1 MKVCKGRNISDSID
15 VGRVAGFK
23 AAAQSPPSRWDRW
36 ECTVSLGRGN
46 YTITVLGGGNCY
58 HGQLQLSLDGSK
70 IGETMDW
77 YCAVTTYPYTHK
89 VVNVSIAQSGTH
101 TLQGEVVGK
110 YKKAQDYWICLTEI
124 QFDRIDGS
132 ASNEAPDSYN
142 TPMPPPRPMDIDD
155 TADPTN
161 TPES

>member
-101 TLQGEVVGK
+101 TLQGEVVGNSI
-110 YKKAQDYWICLTEI
+110 ASTGLPATRLLTATTL
-124 QFDRIDGS
+124 QCPHHDQW
-132 ASNEAPDSYN
+132 
-142 TPMPPPRPMDIDD
+142 T
-155 TADPTN
+155 
-161 TPES
+161 